1 MLRSGGG
8 RGPILLGAALSA
20 PIVSTQPQHHT
31 HLMGAS
37 RALEAQA
44 LTEDR
49 ASSLLLLWLCRP
61 MKERADR
68 L

>member
-8 RGPILLGAALSA
+8 RGPFLLGAAPSA

-31 HLMGAS
+31 HMMGVS
-37 RALEAQA
+37 RPPEAQA
-44 LTEDR
+44 LTEDK
-49 ASSLLLLWLCRP
+49 ASSLLLLWLCRL
-61 MKERADR
+61 MKERADS